1 MSFITLRV
9 RLALAAFLI
18 FVSAIASSKTLHFSD
33 QTAVNKKVPTTTSS
47 PEARK
52 LFLQGREARENWRLP
67 EALDAWRAAV
77 QKDPN
82 FALAH
87 VYVSFYT
94 PDPKE
99 ELSARSAAKRLAS
112 GTTPGEQLLI
122 RWFTGAKEGDFI
134 PAIFAMN
141 DLLAQYPNDKWLL
154 FQAGRW
160 LILQRRW
167 DKGIDLLERALA
179 LDPDYTAAL
188 NQIGYAYASFAA
200 QFDKAYAVM
209 ERYSKIKPQEPNPL
223 DSWGEI
229 LREGG
234 EFEKSLE
241 KYRKALLLDGHF
253 YSAQLGLADTYAVMG
268 QEDRARTEYEK
279 AIQQASNQRDQ
290 VSYMNQM
297 ALTYVRE
304 GKFEQADHAYLKSA
318 EHARRLGLFDM
329 QADAHRFMGMYQPDI
344 DKALAHLDE
353 AAKILHENRS
363 IAAENMQLVLSR
375 VLYARV
381 WRATRAGKIDV
392 AADAVP
398 DLGKVADQ
406 SGSNLVRQNYQG
418 AAGMLALARGK
429 YSDAIAHLEE
439 EDRFTHLISMEQLA
453 MAYEKNGDRD
463 QANQLRAAL
472 KRANFSN
479 IEQALVTMPMRQSAT
494 N

>member
-1 MSFITLRV
+1 MSVITLRV
-9 RLALAAFLI
+9 RFVAIALLFFTI
-18 FVSAIASSKTLHFSD
+18 AIASSKALNSSD
-33 QTAVNKKVPTTTSS
+33 QATANKEVPTTTSS
-47 PEARK
+47 PEACK

-67 EALDAWRAAV
+67 EALDAWRAAT
-77 QKDPN
+77 QKDPS
-82 FALAH
+82 FALAY

-99 ELSARSAAKRLAS
+99 ELLARSAAKRLAA
-112 GTTPGEQLLI
+112 GATPGEQLLI
-122 RWFTGAKEGDFI
+122 RWFTAAKEGDFI

-179 LDPDYTAAL
+179 IDPDYTAAL
-188 NQIGYAYASFAA
+188 NQVGYAYSSAGR
-200 QFDKAYAVM
+200 FDKAYSVM
-209 ERYSKIKPQEPNPL
+209 EHYSKIKPQEPNPL

-234 EFEKSLE
+234 EFEKSLD
-241 KYRKALLLDGHF
+241 KYRKALALDPHF

-279 AIQQASNQRDQ
+279 AIEQASNQRDQ

-304 GKFEQADHAYLKSA
+304 GKFDQADQAYLQSA
-318 EHARRLGLFDM
+318 EHARQLGLFDM
-329 QADAHRFMGMYQPDI
+329 QADANRFMGMYQPDI

-375 VLYARV
+375 VLYIRV

-392 AADAVP
+392 AADAVRE
-398 DLGKVADQ
+398 LGRVANQ
-406 SGSNLVRQNYQG
+406 SGSNLVRQNY
-418 AAGMLALARGK
+418 
-429 YSDAIAHLEE
+429 
-439 EDRFTHLISMEQLA
+439 
-453 MAYEKNGDRD
+453 
-463 QANQLRAAL
+463 
-472 KRANFSN
+472 
-479 IEQALVTMPMRQSAT
+479 
-494 N
+494 

>member
-1 MSFITLRV
+1 MSFITLHV
-9 RLALAAFLI
+9 RFAVLLSLLFI
-18 FVSAIASSKTLHFSD
+18 TGIASSEVLQLTS
-33 QTAVNKKVPTTTSS
+33 QATANKEVPLTTSS
-47 PEARK
+47 PEARQ
-52 LFLQGREARENWRLP
+52 LFLKGREARENWHLP
-67 EALDAWRAAV
+67 EALDAWRAAA
-77 QKDPN
+77 QKDPK

-99 ELSARSAAKRLAS
+99 ELSARSAAKRLATGAS
-112 GTTPGEQLLI
+112 PGEQLLI

-141 DLLAQYPNDKWLL
+141 DLLAQFPKDKWLL

-167 DKGIDLLERALA
+167 DKGIALLQKALVI
-179 LDPDYTAAL
+179 DPDYTAAL
-188 NQIGYAYASFAA
+188 NQIGYAYASFTW

-209 ERYSKIKPQEPNPL
+209 EHYSKIKPREPNPL

-234 EFEKSLE
+234 EFEQSLE
-241 KYRKALLLDGHF
+241 KYRKALALDPNF

-268 QEDRARTEYEK
+268 QEDRARAEYEK

-304 GKFEQADHAYLKSA
+304 GKYDQADSTYLKSA
-318 EHARRLGLFDM
+318 ERARQLGLFDM
-329 QADAHRFMGMYQPDI
+329 QADAHRFMAMYQPDI
-344 DKALAHLDE
+344 DKVLAHLDE

-375 VLYARV
+375 VLYIRV
-381 WRATRAGKIDV
+381 WRATRAGK
-392 AADAVP
+392 
-398 DLGKVADQ
+398 
-406 SGSNLVRQNYQG
+406 
-418 AAGMLALARGK
+418 
-429 YSDAIAHLEE
+429 
-439 EDRFTHLISMEQLA
+439 
-453 MAYEKNGDRD
+453 
-463 QANQLRAAL
+463 
-472 KRANFSN
+472 
-479 IEQALVTMPMRQSAT
+479 
-494 N
+494 